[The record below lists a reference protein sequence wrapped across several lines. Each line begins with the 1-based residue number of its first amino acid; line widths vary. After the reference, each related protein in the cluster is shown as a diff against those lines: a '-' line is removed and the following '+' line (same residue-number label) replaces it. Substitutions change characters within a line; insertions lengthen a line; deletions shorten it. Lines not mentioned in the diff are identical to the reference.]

1 MSFYGYIQEKNS
13 TLILTLSY
21 YLSKVFVIIE
31 KNSQALTN
39 VLQTVQNHINSINIY
54 ESDSMMTCCTRIL
67 SVANALKNSYV
78 GGPLWDKFTSEYYNV
93 NNYAFVPLFKQYTAS
108 NVDNIDHPCTVIEWK
123 DSMDKEYYQ

>member
-1 MSFYGYIQEKNS
+1 M
-13 TLILTLSY
+13 
-21 YLSKVFVIIE
+21 IIE

-78 GGPLWDKFTSEYYNV
+78 GGPLWDKFISEYYNV

-108 NVDNIDHPCTVIEWK
+108 DVDNIYHPCTVIEWK